1 MTIVRRTYGT
11 GHGYKVNGRK
21 FPGVTTIIRE
31 GMAKAALNQWYA
43 STAAAYAVD
52 HWAELSGVKV
62 SERIKAIAGA
72 ANEDRDTA
80 ARRGT
85 QVHRLAEQ
93 LVLGW
98 EPEIPEELA
107 GHVDSYRLFL
117 ERYEPDPIASELV
130 LANRRVRYCGT
141 ADLVTHL
148 LGQVWLLE
156 IKTARSGIFRESA
169 LQACAYQHAESFTI
183 LGEDS
188 DGLEHPMA
196 DLGIERCG
204 ALHVRSDGYDLRP
217 LDTGEECW
225 MYFKHLARLYHLD
238 EPHDRELSRRWVGV
252 AVEPPRAPAASERAV
267 S

>member
-1 MTIVRRTYGT
+1 VTIVRRTYGT

-21 FPGVTTIIRE
+21 FAGVTTIIRE

-43 STAAAYAVD
+43 NTAASYAVD
-52 HWAELSGVKV
+52 HWAELSGVMV

-72 ANEDRDTA
+72 ANEDRDSA
-80 ARRGT
+80 ARKGT
-85 QVHRLAEQ
+85 KVHQLAEQ
-93 LVLGW
+93 LALGW

-107 GHVDSYRLFL
+107 GHVAAYRLFL
-117 ERYEPDPIASELV
+117 ERYQPDPIASELV

-148 LGQVWLLE
+148 LGQIWLLE

-169 LQACAYQHAESFTI
+169 LQACAYQHAEAYTI

-196 DLGIERCG
+196 ELGIERCG

-225 MYFKHLARLYHLD
+225 GYFKRLAWQYHAD
-238 EPHDRELSRRWVGV
+238 EPHDRELPRRWVGV
-252 AVEPPRAPAASERAV
+252 AVEPPPAPAEPVRAV